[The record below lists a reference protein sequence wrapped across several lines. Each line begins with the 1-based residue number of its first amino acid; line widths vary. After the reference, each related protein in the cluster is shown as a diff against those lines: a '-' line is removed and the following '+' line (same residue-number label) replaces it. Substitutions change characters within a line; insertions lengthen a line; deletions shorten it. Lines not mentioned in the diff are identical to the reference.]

1 MNMKKKSADWSE
13 PEPERIE
20 PELAQALQHF
30 KSSIDARSERWSGV
44 SSVAHPALPTR
55 THGWRLALGGVLGCL
70 LVAGALTL
78 AVVRTGGHGEANSG
92 PRVTA
97 GASDT
102 LAAQADAVPATPH
115 AADAVA
121 DANNNKISQAVRELA
136 AVQELLLRE
145 AGQDRLAGDGIAS
158 DDDLLAAVGNDLTRQ
173 VPTVMEPLAQLAAA
187 DGPE

>member
-1 MNMKKKSADWSE
+1 MNIKKKSADW
-13 PEPERIE
+13 PESERIE
-20 PELAQALQHF
+20 PELAQALQYF

-55 THGWRLALGGVLGCL
+55 SHGWRLALGGVLGCL

-78 AVVRTGGHGEANSG
+78 AVVRTGGHGETHSV

-102 LAAQADAVPATPH
+102 PAEQADAVPATIPH
-115 AADAVA
+115 TADAVA
-121 DANNNKISQAVRELA
+121 DANNNKIAQAVRELA